1 MKYAFL
7 LFLVFLIF
15 AIGVYFSQ
23 MREGLDSTT
32 PKNPVPDLY
41 YDIYNP
47 ILLKTI
53 DDDSTLIDKT
63 ITALNT

>member
-7 LFLVFLIF
+7 LFLAFLIF

-32 PKNPVPDLY
+32 PVPNLY

-53 DDDSTLIDKT
+53 DDDSTLVDKT